1 MLLCFCCC
9 DYNKIKMPRK
19 PGKKKKENPVG
30 CTRKVK
36 DEREVREGYGKIRRE
51 PPVVEFGG

>member
-1 MLLCFCCC
+1 MLLF
-9 DYNKIKMPRK
+9 DDNKIKMARK